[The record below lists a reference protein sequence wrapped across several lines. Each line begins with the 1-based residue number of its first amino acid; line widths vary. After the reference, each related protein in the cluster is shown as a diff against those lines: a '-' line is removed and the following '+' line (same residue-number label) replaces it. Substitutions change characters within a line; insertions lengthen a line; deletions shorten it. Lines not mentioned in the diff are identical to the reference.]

1 MQFFVDLDPHSI
13 FPKCD
18 CYVLVR
24 MNTVEHISHEFVF
37 NTAIQTDRQATGW
50 MDGRTDTVAQQ
61 RLSPVASTYVE
72 CVMMAATCR
81 MLGRSDVPADPS
93 TA

>member
-18 CYVLVR
+18 
-24 MNTVEHISHEFVF
+24 
-37 NTAIQTDRQATGW
+37 W